1 MTHYIQ
7 DIKQILA
14 QARQKAY
21 TAINSAMVEAY
32 WQIGK
37 RIVEEEQDG
46 KERADYG
53 KEIIK
58 TISEEMTKEFGK
70 GFTDRNI
77 RNFRQFY
84 LTFSNPE
91 IWKTLSSKL
100 NWSHFQRVLR
110 VADEKARMYYLQEA
124 AKNTWLVR
132 TLDRHISTLYY
143 YRLLSSNAKE
153 EMENEMSV
161 PLG

>member
-1 MTHYIQ
+1 MNNYIQ

-37 RIVEEEQDG
+37 RIVEEEQNG

-53 KEIIK
+53 KEIIQ
-58 TISEEMTKEFGK
+58 TISDEMTKEFGK
-70 GFTDRNI
+70 GFTGRNI

-84 LTFSNPE
+84 LTFPNPV

-100 NWSHFQRVLR
+100 S
-110 VADEKARMYYLQEA
+110 
-124 AKNTWLVR
+124 
-132 TLDRHISTLYY
+132 
-143 YRLLSSNAKE
+143 
-153 EMENEMSV
+153 
-161 PLG
+161 